1 MQEHI
6 PQQEHLQSVPMF
18 NYKYFKYNFMIARN
32 LTKYMLL
39 TATIVLLF
47 SCNKS
52 FLNKI
57 PESSLTTG
65 NFPQSAVDAESE
77 LTGAYD
83 WMVYYT
89 NFYQYDNYFN
99 TDGKS
104 DNCYLN
110 SDNVTAEQ
118 PLEYFSTVNATNT
131 NIQRDWQELYNEI
144 RAANAVLDDVP
155 KITDPALTSDRK
167 AMILGEAKFLRA
179 NHYYWLVTEWG
190 GCPIITTVTNGG
202 NLSPARNTVAE
213 VYAQI
218 IADLKSA
225 DSVLQATPYNSQLGR
240 ATKGAAEALLAKTYA
255 QMGDY
260 TNCLAY
266 CNKVISSGTY
276 SLVPNFANLWGVAN
290 KNNSESI
297 FELQSNAIAYGF
309 FGFEIFDF
317 VASDGY
323 PKRDIASANLIANFK
338 AAGDTGVRYKTTI
351 NWQIPGAAF
360 VMPPNA
366 WDPSQPIPFM
376 NKYPDANGYNSPDD
390 IVLIRL
396 ADIILLA
403 AEANNQLGNTTDAA
417 ALLNQIRARAGL
429 PNTTATAQ
437 ADLAIAILNERQ
449 LELVFEMT
457 RWNDLQRADA
467 NGIINIVTLMG
478 TQVDSH
484 GNNLNYNMNPDKHQY
499 IFPIPQEDLLLN
511 KNLTQNPGY

>member
-1 MQEHI
+1 
-6 PQQEHLQSVPMF
+6 
-18 NYKYFKYNFMIARN
+18 MIARKSFTY
-32 LTKYMLL
+32 LSI
-39 TATIVLLF
+39 TAAFLLLF
-47 SCNKS
+47 SCSKS

-65 NFPQSAVDAESE
+65 NFPKSAVDAESE

-104 DNCYLN
+104 DNCYVN
-110 SDNVTAEQ
+110 SDNVSAEQ
-118 PLEYFSTVNATNT
+118 PLEYFSTVTSANT

-144 RAANAVLDDVP
+144 RATNAVLDDVP
-155 KITDPALTSDRK
+155 NITDPALTSARK

-190 GCPIITTVTNGG
+190 ECPIILSVTNGG
-202 NLSPARNTVAE
+202 NLSPKRNTVPE

-218 IADLKSA
+218 VADLKSA
-225 DSVLQATPYNSQLGR
+225 DSVLEAAPYNGQLGR

-260 TNCLAY
+260 TNSLSY

-276 SLVPNFANLWGVAN
+276 SLVANFANLWGEAN
-290 KNNSESI
+290 KNNAESI
-297 FELQSNAIAYGF
+297 FELQANAIAYGF

-317 VASDGY
+317 VASDGF
-323 PKRDIASANLIANFK
+323 PKRDIASANLIAAFK
-338 AAGDTGVRYKTTI
+338 AAGDSGVRYQTTI

-366 WDPSQPIPFM
+366 WDPNLPIPFM

-403 AEANNQLGNTTDAA
+403 AEANNQLGNINDATT
-417 ALLNQIRARAGL
+417 LLNQIRTRAGL
-429 PNTTATAQ
+429 PNTTATTK

-449 LELVFEMT
+449 LELVFECT
-457 RWNDLQRADA
+457 RWNDLLRADA
-467 NGIINIVTLMG
+467 NGVVNIVTLMNA
-478 TQVDSH
+478 QVDSH
-484 GNNLNYNMNPDKHQY
+484 GNNLNYNMNPNKYQY
-499 IFPIPQEDLLLN
+499 IFPVPQEDLLLN